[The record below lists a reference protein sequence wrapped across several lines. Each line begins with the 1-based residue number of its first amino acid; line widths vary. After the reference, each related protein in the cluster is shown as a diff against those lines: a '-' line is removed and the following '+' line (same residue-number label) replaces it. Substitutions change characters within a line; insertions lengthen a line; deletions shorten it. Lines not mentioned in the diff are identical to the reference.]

1 MTSALAIAM
10 TETKTKMEVAVNLR
24 EIMPVG

>member
-10 TETKTKMEVAVNLR
+10 METKTKMEVAVNLR
-24 EIMPVG
+24 ESMLVE